1 MQLIWHENNKFSNF
15 WLDLYFQL
23 EEEDIYKRKLQHIYT
38 KYIVLDF
45 LGWKIWIGLL
55 FVPLYTC
62 ILVHEFYL
70 GFIIGIQY
78 MLC

>member
-1 MQLIWHENNKFSNF
+1 
-15 WLDLYFQL
+15 
-23 EEEDIYKRKLQHIYT
+23 LQHIYT